1 MYYGPGRPGLYHWG
15 MLTRRTA
22 LIAATLA
29 PWPARSA
36 TLGFGGLYGSTTAD
50 GVQLTPGARALV
62 GQRVTIPGFMAPA
75 LKPDADFFVL
85 TRTPMSTC
93 PFCTSG
99 SDWPVDIVFVRLAH
113 ASDAIEPSYAIT
125 ATGTLEWGARV
136 DEETGFVS
144 LVRLTDAVW
153 NRVVS

>member
-1 MYYGPGRPGLYHWG
+1 MI
-15 MLTRRTA
+15 TRRTA
-22 LIAATLA
+22 LLTAALT
-29 PWPARSA
+29 PWPAFRSAQAA
-36 TLGFGGLYGSTTAD
+36 TLGFGGLYGPTTAD

-62 GQRVTIPGFMAPA
+62 GQSVTIPGFMAPA

-93 PFCTSG
+93 PFCSSG
-99 SDWPVDIVFVRLAH
+99 GDWPVDIVFVRLAR
-113 ASDAIEPSYAIT
+113 ASDAVEPSYAIT
-125 ATGTLEWGARV
+125 ATGTLEWGASV

-153 NRVVS
+153 SRV